1 MRSYQT
7 RYSKNRDILCI
18 HSICR
23 LLILKYTDI
32 SIEIEDY
39 TDLNVRE
46 LWNYY
51 IDYIIV
57 IRVYNTYQLF
67 YLVKN
72 LAPENDK
79 KKNYLDTCL

>member
-1 MRSYQT
+1 M
-7 RYSKNRDILCI
+7 
-18 HSICR
+18 HGICR

-32 SIEIEDY
+32 SIEIQDY
-39 TDLNVRE
+39 AGLNVRE
-46 LWNYY
+46 LWNYH
-51 IDYIIV
+51 INYIIV